1 MSTYSSYL
9 QKFSCFRDLSN
20 SQVDTI
26 AEITTSICFP
36 QGHVLFEEGK
46 PAENINL
53 LIKGEVEI
61 LYKIGEDGPQ
71 RVDTVLGEEVVDC
84 AALVPPYLY
93 ASTVRSIAEIE
104 VLELDAIALRKLMKK
119 DCALGFLVQQQIMRM
134 LLDRIVNLRLDR

>member
-1 MSTYSSYL
+1 MSTDPSYL
-9 QKFSCFRDLSN
+9 RKFSCFRDLPE
-20 SQVDTI
+20 SQLTAI

-46 PAENINL
+46 LAETIFL

-61 LYKIGEDGPQ
+61 LYEIGEDGPVH
-71 RVDTVLGEEVVDC
+71 VDSVLGEDVVGC
-84 AALVPPYLY
+84 AALVPPYINT
-93 ASTVRSIAEIE
+93 STVRSITEIE

-119 DCALGFLVQQQIMRM
+119 DCTLGFLVQQQTMRM